1 MLLEKLSYFLE
12 VQVGQLRL
20 HEGPFSDHNLIL
32 MALALLK
39 EAFRDLEGGPV
50 FWLLWKVVLLRDLNL
65 SVAENISKEFTSAT
79 GILSDKPELLLD
91 LFGVFIE
98 EQSGIKG
105 SVGLLPHLTDEEVS
119 IKGVLSLFGGVR
131 GKHSEHG
138 VNSDKLIEMRAVQ
151 IHGLSV
157 FFLSL
162 R

>member
-1 MLLEKLSYFLE
+1 MLLEELSYFLE
-12 VQVGQLRL
+12 VQVGQLRF
-20 HEGPFSDHNLIL
+20 HEGPFSDHYLIL

-79 GILSDKPELLLD
+79 GVLSDKPELLLD
-91 LFGVFIE
+91 LLGVFIE

-105 SVGLLPHLTDEEVS
+105 SVGLLPHLADEKVS
-119 IKGVLSLFGGVR
+119 IKGVLSLLGGVR

-138 VNSDKLIEMRAVQ
+138 VDSDKLVEMRAVQ

-162 R
+162 G